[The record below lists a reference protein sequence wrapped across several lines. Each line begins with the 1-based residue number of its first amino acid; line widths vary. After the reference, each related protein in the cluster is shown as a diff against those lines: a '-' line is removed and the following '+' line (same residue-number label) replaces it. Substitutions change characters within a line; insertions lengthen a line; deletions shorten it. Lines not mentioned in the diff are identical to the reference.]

1 MCLDLTPSFC
11 FGFSGIVLQF
21 DPFVLFWVLQH
32 RARIRSLR
40 FFSGSPASPPDSIPS
55 FCFKFSGITTE
66 FDPFILFRDLWHHA
80 QFDPFVLFRVLKHHA
95 WIRSFFFL
103 SVSPASCRVFYPFI
117 LFQVLRHHAGIRS
130 LRFVSGSLHRARIR
144 SLSFVSGSL
153 TSRSD
158 SIFLFYFGFSSI
170 VLGFDPFLL
179 FRVLRRRAQILLS
192 FLASY
197 SNFPYLPQH
206 CVRAS
211 LIFFGIVSEH
221 LLSFPASCPT
231 FIIFF
236 GIVTGFSSSSSASC
250 SSIAYLFRH

>member
-1 MCLDLTPSFC
+1 MPGFDPFLLFRVLRHCALISSLRFVSGSPASRSNSIPSFC
-11 FGFSGIVLQF
+11 FGFSGIAPGF
-21 DPFVLFWVLQH
+21 DPFVLFQVFRHHDRIRPLH
-32 RARIRSLR
+32 FVSGSLASRPIRSLR
-40 FFSGSPASPPDSIPS
+40 FVSSSQASRLDSIFFFS
-55 FCFKFSGITTE
+55 FSFSIIVPG
-66 FDPFILFRDLWHHA
+66 FDPFM
-80 QFDPFVLFRVLKHHA
+80 
-95 WIRSFFFL
+95 
-103 SVSPASCRVFYPFI
+103 

-144 SLSFVSGSL
+144 SLHFVSGSL
-153 TSRSD
+153 ASRSD

-197 SNFPYLPQH
+197 SNFPHLPQH

-211 LIFFGIVSEH
+211 LIIFGIVSEH

-236 GIVTGFSSSSSASC
+236 SIAIGFSSSSSASC